1 MTLDGTQDNAEKFLF
16 AYFIY
21 NDLTIYENQRPCILV

>member
-1 MTLDGTQDNAEKFLF
+1 MPLDGTQDNAEKFLF

-21 NDLTIYENQRPCILV
+21 NDLSHLTIY